1 MRTKVETKPKVLRF
15 LSLFLVFVMLITTQG
30 FTSIAGTVSENE
42 AAGENEEQAN
52 AEQTS
57 VEQIDIEQTGAEQPE
72 LSNQPENQSS
82 ETEKDVDSVNGEKE
96 NPEKNQN
103 ADLENTKENADAL
116 PQAISVS
123 ENIVQ
128 AGNGT
133 LADPVHNCTKQ
144 DDGTDTTTWSY
155 VYFGSYPQS
164 EVTDTATINAI
175 EAAIAKNA
183 SENEAYTGKK
193 ADTGT
198 DVWVNGTKYRRISK
212 SDTSDDRYFDKVTNN
227 GYRYF
232 KWERIKW
239 KVLDN
244 NGSTLFVVA
253 DKVLDSKVYN
263 DERIGATWSI
273 TWEKSKIRKW
283 LNNSFYNTAFASN
296 EQNAIVTQNV
306 VNDDNSYEGTEAGNN
321 TTDKVYL
328 LSIGEVTNAS
338 YGFCSNYVTYSG
350 SRRMQISSYAN
361 ARGTWKSTD
370 SGYEGNCWWW
380 LRSPGYS
387 EYFAARVYQEGYIS
401 VCGLYVYEGPGG
413 VLPALHINLSSDVWS
428 MTDDGTSGDGGEE
441 RTLTALTT
449 VKTKTT
455 YNQGESLN
463 VDDLKVTAKYD
474 KGTSRLIG
482 ANEYTTNANTID
494 MNTPGTKTLTV
505 SYTESS
511 VTKTADITI
520 TVNKTQATPST
531 PENTYTTVEKEEE
544 KVISTNTDK
553 GDVKGSKFYKLRL
566 KATGKTKS
574 IKLTWQKVK
583 DADGYIIYGARCGK
597 SMKKI
602 KTIKD
607 GKKVTYTQKKLK
619 KGKYYKYMVVA
630 YKNVDGKK
638 YTIATSKSAHAVTK
652 GGKYGNP
659 TKVSVKS
666 SKMTINVGKKKT
678 IKASYT
684 LPKGKKASIHIAKFR
699 YESTNTKVATVTK
712 KGVVKAKKK
721 GTTYIYVYAQNG
733 VYKKVKVTV
742 K

>member
-1 MRTKVETKPKVLRF
+1 MRTKVETKPKAMRLV
-15 LSLFLVFVMLITTQG
+15 SLFLVFVMLITTQG
-30 FTSIAGTVSENE
+30 FTSVAGTVSENE
-42 AAGENEEQAN
+42 LTGEN
-52 AEQTS
+52 AEQIS
-57 VEQIDIEQTGAEQPE
+57 DEQTNEKQTDVDQTGAEQSKD
-72 LSNQPENQSS
+72 SNQPENQSA
-82 ETEKDVDSVNGEKE
+82 EKEEEADSVNGEKE
-96 NPEKNQN
+96 
-103 ADLENTKENADAL
+103 DADAL
-116 PQAISVS
+116 PQAISIS

-133 LADPVHNCTKQ
+133 PANPVHNCTKQ

-175 EAAIAKNA
+175 EAAIAKNE
-183 SENEAYTGKK
+183 SENETYIGEK

-198 DVWVNGTKYRRISK
+198 DVWVNGTKYRRISRWQ
-212 SDTSDDRYFDKVTNN
+212 TEEDDFFDEVTNN

-239 KVLDN
+239 RVLQN

-253 DKVLDSKVYN
+253 DKGLDRKVYN
-263 DERIGATWSI
+263 YWDESI
-273 TWEKSKIRKW
+273 TWENCTIRKW
-283 LNNSFYNTAFASN
+283 LNNSFYNTAFSSN

-306 VNDDNSYEGTEAGNN
+306 VNDDNPQYGTEGGNN

-328 LSIGEVTNAS
+328 LSIDEAANAT
-338 YGFCSNYVTYSG
+338 YGFCSDWNTESASRWIQPSNYAHVRGVGTF
-350 SRRMQISSYAN
+350 SSY
-361 ARGTWKSTD
+361 RGNKDT
-370 SGYEGNCWWW
+370 CFCW
-380 LRSPGYS
+380 LRSSGKYTNH
-387 EYFAARVYQEGYIS
+387 AAEIYHYG
-401 VCGLYVYEGPGG
+401 YVYRYGVYVDSIYSGA
-413 VLPALHINLSSDVWS
+413 VLPALHINLSSAAWS

-441 RTLTALTT
+441 RIMTAFTA

-463 VDDLKVTAKYD
+463 VDDLKVAAEYHT
-474 KGTSRLIG
+474 GTSRVIG
-482 ANEYTTNANTID
+482 ANEYTTNAKTID

-505 SYTESS
+505 SYTENNI
-511 VTKTADITI
+511 TKTANITI
-520 TVNKTQATPST
+520 AVNKTQATPST

-574 IKLTWQKVK
+574 VKLTWQKVK

-607 GKKVTYTQKKLK
+607 NKKVTYTQKKLK

-638 YTIATSKSAHAVTK
+638 YTIATSKSAHA
-652 GGKYGNP
+652 
-659 TKVSVKS
+659 
-666 SKMTINVGKKKT
+666 
-678 IKASYT
+678 
-684 LPKGKKASIHIAKFR
+684 
-699 YESTNTKVATVTK
+699 
-712 KGVVKAKKK
+712 
-721 GTTYIYVYAQNG
+721 
-733 VYKKVKVTV
+733 
-742 K
+742 